1 MGLGVEGLG
10 VYFQVGSFPHVSLKH
25 PLNSCCGPKSRSEAP
40 GPSLGANLHV
50 VEAGRLR
57 VGSTNEHLR
66 YVASCFLDRYVLVS
80 GYSP

>member
-1 MGLGVEGLG
+1 MVFKYLSIS
-10 VYFQVGSFPHVSLKH
+10 YISFLLNVLQ
-25 PLNSCCGPKSRSEAP
+25 NSCCGPKSRSEAP